1 MGGGNGGGGTK
12 DKDAKHALDRIGE
25 EVYKEKVEN
34 DAEKYKKA
42 LKGNLQEAKGIGEL
56 ASSPNPCKLVEDYY
70 NNRLKRK
77 RYPCANRQT
86 VRFSDEYGG
95 QCTFNR
101 IKDSENNDN
110 SIGACAPYRRLHLC
124 DYNLEKMGKT
134 STTKHDL
141 LLDVCMAAKY
151 EGDSIK
157 THYTKHELTNP
168 DTKSQLC
175 TILARSFA
183 DIGDIVRGKDL
194 YLGYDDKE
202 KDERKKLE
210 NNLIEIFKKIHENL
224 GTQDAKDHYKKD
236 EENYYQLRE
245 DWWTANRST
254 VWKAITCHAGESDKY
269 FRKTCCSGEWTD
281 DKCRCKDE
289 EGKNETNEVPTY
301 FDYVPQYLRWF
312 EEWAEDFCR
321 KRKKKIENAIKNCRG
336 EKGNERYCDLNGY
349 NCEETARGAEIFVKG
364 DDCHKCSVA
373 CDRFVKWIDNQ
384 RKEFD
389 KQKKKYDEEI
399 NKTHGTTITTGNGK
413 INNLYV
419 GHFYKILKKYYPTVD
434 KSLQK
439 LNDEAICKK
448 PPNVGNEKASTVDF
462 NNEVNTTFSHTTYC
476 EACPW
481 CGAQKEKNGGGWKAK
496 EKSCAKKK
504 ERIFN
509 KENSTDIKILTPE
522 KGRSKTLEKLK
533 TFCKDGQKI
542 KNDIWKC
549 HYDDNGTDDQTDDS
563 NDCVLG
569 DWGNLTKEDK
579 IMSYNAFFWMW
590 VHDMLIDSIKWR
602 DEHGRCINKDKGKT
616 CIKGCNKK
624 CICFQKWV
632 EQKKTE
638 WGKIK
643 DHFRKQKDIPKDWTH
658 DDFLQTLLMKDLL
671 LEIIQDTYGDA
682 NEIKRIEALL
692 EQAGVGG
699 IDFAALAGL
708 YTKGFV
714 AEKDTTIDKL
724 LQHEQKEADKCLKT
738 HTDDTCP
745 PQEDR
750 SVARSESATVPSPP
764 ADPKATEEV
773 DANASSDDEDD
784 FEEEEEEEEDEG
796 EEEAEEVQEE
806 KTDESATEAVA
817 PSPPGTTQDGVKP
830 ASQEDDVKVCSI
842 VDKALKG
849 KLDDACTLKYGKT
862 APTSWKCIPSGN
874 NTTTESTTKPGAA
887 GTPSGKDTGS
897 ICVPPRRRKLYV
909 GKLHDWAGGETTE
922 AKSQETSGGQ
932 KTPSGN
938 ESSPSEKLPQGPT
951 PETTKETPESS
962 LLHAFVSP
970 PRLRRFL
977 PWHKFKEQWKAQHG
991 AGATGQQTIIG
1002 TLDGGGEE
1010 TPDKLLKTG
1019 HIPPDFLRQMFYTLG
1034 DYRDILVGNTDI
1046 VVHTSGNKEDMQIM
1060 EAIQKKIEQ
1069 ILPTS
1074 GSSPSPPRVTQTQHS
1089 VENPR
1094 KTWWNENGKKIWE
1107 GMVCALTYN
1116 TDTPSGTAP
1125 TQIQEVRTKLR
1136 DENSKNPK
1144 IPQYKYDQVKLDD
1157 TSDAKTTGSPVPSG
1171 EKITPL
1177 TDFISRPP
1185 YFRYLEEW
1193 GETFCKERKKRLEKI
1208 KEECRGDRTGH
1219 EHCSGDG
1226 YDCTRTDADRNDKF
1240 VDLNCRDCHI
1250 QCRKYRKW
1258 IDIKFDEYHK
1268 QEKKYQ
1274 GEYDKLTKDK
1284 SSGGDNNCCKDIE
1297 KHKSAAVFLKELKH
1311 CKNGQTSENK
1321 GNQEDQLNKL
1331 DFDKIPQTFSPSTYC
1346 KACPV
1351 YGVNCNGNKRGR
1363 GGTNG
1368 CTTNNEPENKEND
1381 KGAASTISILIND
1394 GSTNGATN
1402 GTTGTTD
1409 ETLKECSDKYAFFK
1423 GLRKQEWTCQKKYGV
1438 NQCNLTNRVNDTYF
1452 DKDIVFNEFFQRWLR
1467 YFVHDYNILK
1477 HKIDPCIKKEK
1488 QDKTEHKCIN
1498 GCNIKCEC
1506 VRKWLEIKGN
1516 EWGNIKKHY
1525 NINSNDDKETIA
1537 YNVKSYFVD
1546 QGLFDTDYKKAQKVV
1561 EDEKERKKIWGC
1573 TGHDECSEKEK
1584 EENKN
1589 FITNLISELQDKITS
1604 CQNKHN
1610 PNGKTACDP
1619 FPSPTP
1625 EETDPLDDDTPDPLD
1640 DDQHTEQPKFCPP
1653 PPPPMTCVEKIAKEL
1668 RVEAEGKINNELKG
1682 NGKDFN
1688 GKCNNVKKKNGAVI
1702 GEESCKFEQTYEN
1715 SVNNI
1720 NNKCKDNQNER
1731 FKIGQKWNFKYIGT
1745 IRKDLCIPPR
1755 REHMCLDDLSMLGRT
1770 TISDSSALLKKI
1782 QEAAKSERDDIIRK
1796 LLEQNSCDEH
1806 RICDAMKYSFADLGD
1821 IIRGRDLWNKNSK
1834 QKGLQKR
1841 LEYAFINIYNK
1852 LQNDKNKY
1860 EKDRPKYLQLRSDW
1874 WDANRKHIW
1883 NAMTCNAP
1891 DDAKF
1896 LKKNPNDTSGSSSSK
1911 GIMTTHSNCG
1921 YDKEPPDYDYIPQ
1934 PFRWM
1939 QEWSE
1944 SFCKLLNEEME
1955 QFEKTCGEC
1964 KKNSI
1969 TCEDDRNGTNCENC
1983 KNQCEKYKKLIH
1995 NWKLGFDK
2003 YKEIYNE
2010 IYNNKDSKINSNEYF
2025 KKFLEKLKDK
2035 CKELNSSDKCIDE
2048 ATHCTKYKFSNSE
2061 NKNHNNYAFKNP
2073 PKEYE
2078 KACKCDAP
2086 DPLDNCPKDS
2096 ATYEKACNTLLP
2108 TKLCESKTF
2117 NNDDDSWDTSF
2128 VQTSPRDNTGVL
2140 VPPRRRQICLKN
2152 ITTKLRSIEKIDD
2165 FKAELMTSAYNEG
2178 KLLCE
2183 LYKKDRDVT
2192 LQAMKY
2198 SFYDYGDI
2206 VKGTDLIS
2214 TAPLDK
2220 LKTKL
2225 NVLLKGDGTNEI
2237 KEDRGKWWTENRT
2250 RVWHAML
2257 CGYKAAGGKIEERD
2271 CSLPDDNTHQ
2281 FLRWFRE
2288 WSEHFCAKRQ
2298 KLFNEVKRECASAQ
2312 CIIEYGTIDPPVCE
2326 EACTQ
2331 YRDYITR
2338 KIQEYRLLNY
2348 QYNTN
2353 FNEKKAEV
2361 TKAPEYF
2368 NDKCNDKCNCLSKY
2382 IDIEKKWKN
2391 MYDSFD
2397 DNDLKNKCICRQ
2409 IKPKRPPKKVK
2420 PEEEHTPSEQ
2430 DTPPPLPPKP
2440 DDLPPPAEEPFNRDI
2455 LEKTIPFGI
2464 ALALGSIAFLFLKKK
2479 TKSSV
2484 GNLFQILHIPKSDYD
2499 IPTKLSPNRYIPY
2512 TSGKYRGKRYIY
2524 LEGDSG
2530 TDSGYT
2536 DHYSD
2541 ITSSSES
2548 EYEELDINDI
2558 YVPGSPKYK
2567 TLIEVVLEPS
2577 GNNTTASGKNTPSDT
2592 QNDIQNDGIP
2602 SSKITDNE
2610 WNTLKDEFISNML
2623 QNEPNTE
2630 PNMLGY
2636 NVDNNTHPTTSRHN
2650 VEEKPFIMSIH
2661 DRDLYSGEEYSYN
2674 VNMVNNDIPI
2684 SARNGN
2690 YSGID
2695 LINDSL
2701 NSNKVDIYDEL
2712 LKRKENELF
2721 GTNHTKKN
2729 TSTNSVAKNTNTDP
2743 IHNQL
2748 NLFHT
2753 WLDRHRD
2760 MCEKWD
2766 TNNKK
2771 EELLDKLKEE
2781 WNKDN
2786 NSGNI
2791 NPSGN
2796 TPPTSDIPSGKQSD
2810 IPSDNNI
2817 HSDIPYVLNTDVSIQ
2832 IHMDNPKPINEF
2844 SNMDTYPNNSS
2855 MDTILEDLDKP
2866 FNEPYY
2872 YDVQDD
2878 IYYDVHDHDTS
2889 TVDTNAMDEPS
2900 KVQIEMDVNTKLVKE
2915 KYPIADLWDI

>member
-1 MGGGNGGGGTK
+1 GIKTFDENNSTKIELLDKNTAGTNIVEKLGGLCNDPFKPTIQEWKCRFESSQNYYCVLQDDNKNTTPQEIVSFNSLFWPWITEMLKDSIDWSKELDKCINNENATKCIKWCKTPCKCYKKWVERMKKEWGDIKKHFDKQKNLIDNHHFTTLEMYLELEFLPSIEDAYGNDEAIDKIEELLEERRTHKDSELKDEEKKDIIDYLLKHEEDDAEKCTSTHTGEVTCTAEVNLHNNPCSEHVNKPTASVKDIARKMKSNARRQLGISGRKALKADASEGHYSRGGKADDIKNGAICKITLQHSNDTRRDSTGPCHGK
-12 DKDAKHALDRIGE
+12 DKD
-25 EVYKEKVEN
+25 N
-34 DAEKYKKA
+34 D
-42 LKGNLQEAKGIGEL
+42 G
-56 ASSPNPCKLVEDYY
+56 
-70 NNRLKRK
+70 
-77 RYPCANRQT
+77 
-86 VRFSDEYGG
+86 VRFKIGTPWSNIVEKKTTSYEDVFLPPRR
-95 QCTFNR
+95 QHMCT
-101 IKDSENNDN
+101 S
-110 SIGACAPYRRLHLC
+110 
-124 DYNLEKMGKT
+124 NLEN
-134 STTKHDL
+134 
-141 LLDVCMAAKY
+141 LDVGSVTENGKASHSLLGDVQLAAKY
-151 EGDSIK
+151 EAEKIK
-157 THYTKHELTNP
+157 ELYEKNKDQSGQNDKNGLTDDKTVCRAMKN
-168 DTKSQLC
+168 
-175 TILARSFA
+175 SFA
-183 DIGDIVRGKDL
+183 DIGDIIKGTDL
-194 YLGYDDKE
+194 WVNNQGE
-202 KDERKKLE
+202 NETERKLK
-210 NNLIEIFKKIHENL
+210 EIFGSIHKSLKENKTKYTNDGKHL
-224 GTQDAKDHYKKD
+224 
-236 EENYYQLRE
+236 NLRS
-245 DWWTANRST
+245 DWWTANRYQIWNAMKCSL
-254 VWKAITCHAGESDKY
+254 KNGSFPCKSDH
-269 FRKTCCSGEWTD
+269 T
-281 DKCRCKDE
+281 
-289 EGKNETNEVPTY
+289 PLH
-301 FDYVPQYLRWF
+301 DYIPQRLRWMS
-312 EEWAEDFCR
+312 EWAEWFC
-321 KRKKKIENAIKNCRG
+321 K
-336 EKGNERYCDLNGY
+336 YQ
-349 NCEETARGAEIFVKG
+349 
-364 DDCHKCSVA
+364 S
-373 CDRFVKWIDNQ
+373 Q
-384 RKEFD
+384 
-389 KQKKKYDEEI
+389 KYDELMEACGSCKFKGQGCTSSDPKCTKCKNACDKYKTNI
-399 NKTHGTTITTGNGK
+399 NKWEEQWNTMEIKYTPLYHQAKTASARTSFDGTDPDYQQVFNFLSKLHRASVASSGKGVEPTTSPYESAAGYIHQEIG
-413 INNLYV
+413 
-419 GHFYKILKKYYPTVD
+419 
-434 KSLQK
+434 
-439 LNDEAICKK
+439 
-448 PPNVGNEKASTVDF
+448 NVGCNIQNEFCFK
-462 NNEVNTTFSHTTYC
+462 
-476 EACPW
+476 
-481 CGAQKEKNGGGWKAK
+481 KNGG
-496 EKSCAKKK
+496 
-504 ERIFN
+504 
-509 KENSTDIKILTPE
+509 TTPTAE
-522 KGRSKTLEKLK
+522 DNTKY
-533 TFCKDGQKI
+533 TF
-542 KNDIWKC
+542 
-549 HYDDNGTDDQTDDS
+549 
-563 NDCVLG
+563 
-569 DWGNLTKEDK
+569 
-579 IMSYNAFFWMW
+579 
-590 VHDMLIDSIKWR
+590 
-602 DEHGRCINKDKGKT
+602 
-616 CIKGCNKK
+616 
-624 CICFQKWV
+624 
-632 EQKKTE
+632 
-638 WGKIK
+638 
-643 DHFRKQKDIPKDWTH
+643 KQPPPEYEEACECMTREAPPEPKD
-658 DDFLQTLLMKDLL
+658 
-671 LEIIQDTYGDA
+671 
-682 NEIKRIEALL
+682 
-692 EQAGVGG
+692 
-699 IDFAALAGL
+699 
-708 YTKGFV
+708 
-714 AEKDTTIDKL
+714 
-724 LQHEQKEADKCLKT
+724 
-738 HTDDTCP
+738 
-745 PQEDR
+745 
-750 SVARSESATVPSPP
+750 
-764 ADPKATEEV
+764 EV
-773 DANASSDDEDD
+773 NPC
-784 FEEEEEEEEDEG
+784 
-796 EEEAEEVQEE
+796 Q
-806 KTDESATEAVA
+806 
-817 PSPPGTTQDGVKP
+817 
-830 ASQEDDVKVCSI
+830 I
-842 VDKALKG
+842 VDKLFQNPQQFK
-849 KLDDACTLKYGKT
+849 DVACTQKYGGKNRNLG
-862 APTSWKCIPSGN
+862 WKCVD
-874 NTTTESTTKPGAA
+874 TTTK
-887 GTPSGKDTGS
+887 SGDTGGLC
-897 ICVPPRRRKLYV
+897 IPPRRRKLYV
-909 GKLHDWAGGETTE
+909 GKLETLDTHST
-922 AKSQETSGGQ
+922 SQNDV
-932 KTPSGN
+932 KTPSQPGKTA
-938 ESSPSEKLPQGPT
+938 SQDPSEKLRTAFIESAAVETFFLWHRYKKENAPQSG
-951 PETTKETPESS
+951 SS
-962 LLHAFVSP
+962 LIALSP
-970 PRLRRFL
+970 EL
-977 PWHKFKEQWKAQHG
+977 
-991 AGATGQQTIIG
+991 TGSGSDDSDPDNLTPQQQ
-1002 TLDGGGEE
+1002 LQNGE
-1010 TPDKLLKTG
+1010 
-1019 HIPPDFLRQMFYTLG
+1019 IPPDFLRLMFYTLG

-1046 VVHTSGNKEDMQIM
+1046 VVHTSGNKEDMQKM

-1125 TQIQEVRTKLR
+1125 TQIQEVRTKLW

-1157 TSDAKTTGSPVPSG
+1157 TSDAKTTGSPIPSG

-2035 CKELNSSDKCIDE
+2035 CKELNSSDKYIDE

-2464 ALALGSIAFLFLKKK
+2464 ALALGSIAFLFLK
-2479 TKSSV
+2479 
-2484 GNLFQILHIPKSDYD
+2484 
-2499 IPTKLSPNRYIPY
+2499 
-2512 TSGKYRGKRYIY
+2512 
-2524 LEGDSG
+2524 
-2530 TDSGYT
+2530 
-2536 DHYSD
+2536 
-2541 ITSSSES
+2541 
-2548 EYEELDINDI
+2548 
-2558 YVPGSPKYK
+2558 
-2567 TLIEVVLEPS
+2567 
-2577 GNNTTASGKNTPSDT
+2577 
-2592 QNDIQNDGIP
+2592 
-2602 SSKITDNE
+2602 
-2610 WNTLKDEFISNML
+2610 WNTLKDEFISQYL
-2623 QNEPNTE
+2623 QSEQPKDVPNDYTSGDIPLNTQPNT
-2630 PNMLGY
+2630 LY
-2636 NVDNNTHPTTSRHN
+2636 FDNNQ
-2650 VEEKPFIMSIH
+2650 EKPFIMSIH
-2661 DRDLYSGEEYSYN
+2661 DRNLYSGEEYNYDMS
-2674 VNMVNNDIPI
+2674 NNSGIYPSSSNRDSLSGTKVP
-2684 SARNGN
+2684 

-2701 NSNKVDIYDEL
+2701 SGNQHIDIYDEV

-2721 GTNHTKKN
+2721 GTNHVKQ
-2729 TSTNSVAKNTNTDP
+2729 TSIHSVAKLTNSDP
-2743 IHNQL
+2743 IHNQID
-2748 NLFHT
+2748 LFHT

-2760 MCEKWD
+2760 MCEKWE
-2766 TNNKK
+2766 NHH
-2771 EELLDKLKEE
+2771 ERLAKLKEQWE
-2781 WNKDN
+2781 NETH
-2786 NSGNI
+2786 
-2791 NPSGN
+2791 SGN
-2796 TPPTSDIPSGKQSD
+2796 TH
-2810 IPSDNNI
+2810 PSDSNKT
-2817 HSDIPYVLNTDVSIQ
+2817 LNTDVSIQ

-2844 SNMDTYPNNSS
+2844 TN

-2872 YDVQDD
+2872 YDMYDDD
-2878 IYYDVHDHDTS
+2878 IYYDVNDHDTS
-2889 TVDTNAMDEPS
+2889 TVDSNNMDVPS
-2900 KVQIEMDVNTKLVKE
+2900 KVQIEMDINTKLVKE
-2915 KYPIADLWDI
+2915 KYPIADVWDI